1 MSPLVYRAIFILFF
15 VLLWSYELRAQTSFY
30 QGKTVTIVVG
40 SSAGT
45 VYDLYA
51 RLIAQFLGKHIPR
64 NPNII
69 VQNMP
74 GAGSMIAANYVYG
87 VAKPDGLTLASINPA
102 LYFNQLEGRKE
113 VKYDWAK
120 FTWIGSSDK
129 SEHLLYMRADTPYKT
144 LPDVRKAAQPPK
156 CGATGTGTTG
166 HYMPRLLEETVGTKF
181 DIVTGYPGGSEID
194 LAVERGELQCRSL
207 TIGAFYAR
215 EPYHTWRKKGFVR
228 ILMQTGRKR
237 DQLLPD
243 VPTLYELMDEYKT
256 SELARR
262 VSTVIL
268 ASGDLG
274 RPIAAAPSLP
284 PDRVKTLRDSFMKTM
299 SDRELLAEAKKKDLD
314 ITPTTGEELESLAK
328 EVVSQPPDVI
338 ERMKKVLGQ

>member
-1 MSPLVYRAIFILFF
+1 MYSAVSVVFF
-15 VLLWSYELRAQTSFY
+15 FLLWTHDLGAQTPFY
-30 QGKTVTIVVG
+30 QGKTVTVVVG
-40 SSAGT
+40 TSAGT

-51 RLIAQFLGKHIPR
+51 RLIAQFLAKHIPGS
-64 NPNII
+64 PNVI

-74 GAGSMIAANYVYG
+74 GAGSVIAANYVYG
-87 VAKPDGLTLASINPA
+87 IAKPDGLTLASINPA

-129 SEHLLYMRADTPYKT
+129 SEHLLYMRANTPYKT
-144 LPDVRKAAQPPK
+144 LQDVRKATQPPK

-166 HYMPRLLEETVGTKF
+166 HYMARLLEETLGTKF
-181 DIVTGYPGGSEID
+181 DIVAGYPGGGEID

-215 EPYHTWRKKGFVR
+215 DPYHTWRKNRFVR
-228 ILMQTGRKR
+228 ILMQTGRQR
-237 DQLLPD
+237 DPLLPE

-256 SELARR
+256 PALARR

-274 RPIAAAPSLP
+274 RPIAAAPSVPL
-284 PDRVKTLRDSFMKTM
+284 DRVKTLREAFMKTM
-299 SDRELLAEAKKKDLD
+299 SDRELLAEAKKKNLD
-314 ITPTTGEELESLAK
+314 ITPTTGEELESVAK

-338 ERMKKVLGQ
+338 ERIKKVLGQ